1 MSIRIRTHAQKV
13 SGIRLRLS
21 DLTADL
27 NIATPVE
34 TADELTTTLL
44 GPSIT
49 GPHICH
55 MHVSLTRT
63 CVQLCMKGVSTN
75 VPSRMRLFLL
85 RLDHSVQVC

>member
-1 MSIRIRTHAQKV
+1 MGIKIRIHVQKV

-34 TADELTTTLL
+34 TADELTAILP

-49 GPHICH
+49 DPHVCH

-63 CVQLCMKGVSTN
+63 CVQLCMKGVSTD
-75 VPSRMRLFLL
+75 VPSRVRLFLP
-85 RLDHSVQVC
+85 RRDDSVQVC